1 MMAEQIDKKAR
12 IEWIDALRGFAIL
25 LVVMGH
31 IYDKG
36 FRIEGTSFNNFY
48 NGFHMPLF
56 FFISGC
62 FFKSCD
68 IKNFCFK
75 KLRRLWQPILMLEI
89 VPVIMMGNFDNL
101 HVGWF
106 PPTLITVTILFYLVF
121 NVSVKVKPDNPI
133 VLGLFCLAIWG
144 FLDFMYIR
152 GINFPFFLNAL
163 KMFPFFT
170 LGYLWM
176 KYPVIHKL
184 IFNKYVLG
192 GSLMGYALFMYN
204 FAWNHTISIVAI
216 FAIII
221 LINYF
226 KDIKNRH
233 LLKYFSLLGTCSF
246 EIYYFHMLFVPDM
259 HNLAFYILDNYAF
272 VFALIITL
280 CLAVVITQLVLFIIK
295 MLKQSC
301 WLHSLL
307 FGK

>member
-1 MMAEQIDKKAR
+1 
-12 IEWIDALRGFAIL
+12 
-25 LVVMGH
+25 
-31 IYDKG
+31 
-36 FRIEGTSFNNFY
+36 
-48 NGFHMPLF
+48 
-56 FFISGC
+56 
-62 FFKSCD
+62 
-68 IKNFCFK
+68 
-75 KLRRLWQPILMLEI
+75 MLEI

-106 PPTLITVTILFYLVF
+106 PPTLIIVTILFYLVF
-121 NVSVKVKPDNPI
+121 NVSVKVKPDNPV

-152 GINFPFFLNAL
+152 GMNFPFFLEAL
-163 KMFPFFT
+163 KTFPFFA

-192 GSLMGYALFMYN
+192 GSLIGYMVFMYN
-204 FAWNHTISIVAI
+204 FAWNHSISIVAI

-226 KDIKNRH
+226 KNIKNKH

-259 HNLAFYILDNYAF
+259 HNLTLYIKNNYAF
-272 VFALIITL
+272 VFVLMITL
-280 CLAVVITQLVLFIIK
+280 CLAVVIIQLVLFIIK

>member
-106 PPTLITVTILFYLVF
+106 PPTLIIVTILFYLVF

-133 VLGLFCLAIWG
+133 FLGLFCLAIWG

-152 GINFPFFLNAL
+152 GMNFPFFLEAL
-163 KMFPFFT
+163 KTFPFFA

-192 GSLMGYALFMYN
+192 GSLFGYMVFMYN
-204 FAWNHTISIVAI
+204 FAWNHSISIVAI

-226 KDIKNRH
+226 KNIKNKH

-246 EIYYFHMLFVPDM
+246 EIY
-259 HNLAFYILDNYAF
+259 
-272 VFALIITL
+272 
-280 CLAVVITQLVLFIIK
+280 
-295 MLKQSC
+295 
-301 WLHSLL
+301 
-307 FGK
+307 